1 MNNKKKYVNNLINH
15 FERCLYKHLLYTYK
29 GGIFMVKHYFAVLG
43 SSVAVC
49 IAVFLLTYFLIF
61 KENSTPA
68 PAPAAKPETIIPN
81 IPILDSP
88 LDEVLEQETMIT
100 PTTEVTIT
108 LKDQEGNIISEEIV
122 DSITMLQLTEKD
134 IKELF
139 PDYDLIEFNEE
150 FVVLEKSIYIEPEEV
165 VYCLGFRGD
174 DIGIIIGENEFE
186 PIGLNRNEF
195 SSYVNTLLQ
204 HELISIDMEDRERLK
219 QNPYYLE
226 NILQSIS
233 E

>member
-1 MNNKKKYVNNLINH
+1 
-15 FERCLYKHLLYTYK
+15 
-29 GGIFMVKHYFAVLG
+29 MVKHYFAVLG